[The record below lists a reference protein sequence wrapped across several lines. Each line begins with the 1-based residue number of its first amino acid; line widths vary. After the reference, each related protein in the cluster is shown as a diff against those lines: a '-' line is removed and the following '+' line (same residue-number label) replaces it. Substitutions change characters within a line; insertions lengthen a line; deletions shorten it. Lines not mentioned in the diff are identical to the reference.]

1 MKEIFLT
8 VDICH
13 RDQINDNYMVN
24 AKSFPL
30 TPYIYTF
37 KLETLNI
44 RDEEME
50 YSDILNLG
58 QVYKEGC

>member
-1 MKEIFLT
+1 MKEIFFT

-13 RDQINDNYMVN
+13 RNQINDNYMVN

-37 KLETLNI
+37 KLETLNL

-50 YSDILNLG
+50 YSNIFN
-58 QVYKEGC
+58 